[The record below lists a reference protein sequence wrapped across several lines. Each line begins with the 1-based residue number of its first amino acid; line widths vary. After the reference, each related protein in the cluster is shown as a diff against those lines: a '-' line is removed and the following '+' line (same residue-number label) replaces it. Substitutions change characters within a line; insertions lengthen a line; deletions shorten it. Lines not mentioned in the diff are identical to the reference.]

1 MEQTGRLFKQRRLST
16 TWLKSQITQ
25 PHKLWDAMPK
35 QPSQEELRDCIAKVY
50 SEESMSR
57 KTEFKGTAASRR
69 RARRANL
76 QSQEAIS
83 SDKLHRPT
91 PSRVVLQCKLKPAM
105 RAEVITLTTLTR
117 KYEGS
122 TCLPNVALYAAGYR
136 KSKQLTA
143 R

>member
-1 MEQTGRLFKQRRLST
+1 
-16 TWLKSQITQ
+16 
-25 PHKLWDAMPK
+25 
-35 QPSQEELRDCIAKVY
+35 
-50 SEESMSR
+50 MSR

-83 SDKLHRPT
+83 SDKLHRPP
-91 PSRVVLQCKLKPAM
+91 PSRVVSQCKLKPA
-105 RAEVITLTTLTR
+105 RGRSDNLTTLIR

-136 KSKQLTA
+136 NNNWSA

>member
-50 SEESMSR
+50 SGGIYVQ

-91 PSRVVLQCKLKPAM
+91 PSRVVLQCKRKPAM